1 MLVSKIKDPCWVLL
15 SLNHILLV
23 GLYGAISFF
32 DFQVEWGW
40 GDFYGW
46 LSDRPQR
53 IWMTLTILSLLL
65 LEIFVTTVFAVMRI
79 CQKDERMVG
88 RIMMVSLLL
97 TFIGGILVWRDLMMS
112 YETYTFS
119 TAVEVFY
126 IVLNVVLSL
135 MMFGEYMFLYIDKKL
150 SKE

>member
-1 MLVSKIKDPCWVLL
+1 MGGLLWMALGQAAEDLDDLDRSVAIASWDFRHDGVRRDADLSKRRE
-15 SLNHILLV
+15 
-23 GLYGAISFF
+23 YG
-32 DFQVEWGW
+32 
-40 GDFYGW
+40 
-46 LSDRPQR
+46 R
-53 IWMTLTILSLLL
+53 
-65 LEIFVTTVFAVMRI
+65 
-79 CQKDERMVG
+79 